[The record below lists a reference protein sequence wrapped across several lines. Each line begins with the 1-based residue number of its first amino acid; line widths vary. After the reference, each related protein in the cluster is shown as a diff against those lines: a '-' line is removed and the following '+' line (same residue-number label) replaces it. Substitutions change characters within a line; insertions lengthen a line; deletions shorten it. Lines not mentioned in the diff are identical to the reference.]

1 MQRSESISYALKSI
15 LVASSVFCLLFF
27 AGCDM
32 GTYDKRFRERN
43 TTEPVDVEKADKK
56 QDAEAEAEN

>member
-1 MQRSESISYALKSI
+1 
-15 LVASSVFCLLFF
+15 
-27 AGCDM
+27 M